1 MAIRYSGDAEVR
13 VLWDPAQQRYHGAV
27 RDPYVRW
34 RGSAPRP
41 SKVRGQRIRHRAS
54 ESYDLMAALFLRRA
68 QQWAKAERRHELQL
82 EEKHG
87 RIVVRRI
94 FQAPCPTGAP
104 TRRKGDESDCHRRM

>member
-13 VLWDPAQQRYHGAV
+13 VLWNPTRRVFVGSV

-34 RGSAPRP
+34 RGTAPRP
-41 SKVRGQRIRHRAS
+41 SQVKGRRLLHRAS

-68 QQWAKAERRHELQL
+68 QLWAKEQLGHVLQL

-87 RIVVRRI
+87 RIQIRRV
-94 FQAPCPTGAP
+94 FQAPCPTETCAK
-104 TRRKGDESDCHRRM
+104 RRGRGR